1 MGRKNMNSKVMFS
14 GDHDGSGNSG
24 EIALTGKDMDRY
36 SAEDSSHF
44 SLTGDILPSLGATR
58 STRRTRLSRFIISPF
73 EPHYRSWEVFLVFLV
88 FYTAWM
94 APFEFAFV
102 EHPLRPLSIADNIV
116 NVFFLVDIVMTFFVA
131 YLDETTFLLV
141 DSKQK
146 IAMSLQSY
154 GYVSMLRLWRVRRV
168 SQLFSRL
175 EKDKN
180 YSYFWS
186 RCARLVCVTLF
197 VLHLAACF
205 FYRLAVNYVN
215 PSETWIG
222 SGRANFKGDPI
233 LVSYVKAM
241 YWSITTFSTTGY
253 GDLHAVNTSEMIFV
267 IIYMIFNLGLSSYL
281 IGNMTNLVVHGAA
294 RTRHFRDTIQAAASF
309 AQRNHLPVR
318 LEDQMIAHLS
328 LKYRT
333 DSEGLHQQEAI
344 ESLPKAIRSS
354 IANYL
359 FYPLIDR
366 VYLFRGIPHDLL
378 FQLVSEMKAEYFP
391 PREDVILQ
399 NEAPTDMYFLVS
411 GAVLPSTHTQCTSQ
425 VVDEARTGDVVGE
438 IGVLCY
444 RPQLFTVRTKR
455 LSQLLRLNRT
465 AFFNLI
471 QANVADGTII
481 MNNFLQHL
489 KERNDPLMQEVL
501 AETEH
506 MLAQGKTDMP
516 LTLCFAASRG
526 DDLLLQ
532 HILKRGSDPDES
544 DTGGRTAM
552 HIAASNG
559 NVNCVTLLLEYG
571 ADPNKKDLEG
581 NVPLWDALLSRHERV
596 IKLLAD
602 NGATLSSAD
611 VGQFTLRAV
620 EQNDLNL
627 LMEIAQFGGD
637 VTSPARG
644 TTALHSA
651 ITQSNTEIVKFL
663 LDHGADVEIPDA
675 NGWTARALADHQG
688 HDDIILLIHNRKEV
702 KKPVKIP
709 TIRAANVLPHG
720 KKGLVKYSSE
730 PLIPPYPLNTSP
742 HPAVP
747 VVPERRRVHT
757 FRNSIFALM
766 SAANSGESETLTPS
780 SAGGLPSF
788 ASPPDRVTLICPERG
803 DVTGKV
809 VLLPKSLEELVEVG
823 SKKYGIKATKI
834 LNKDGAV
841 IEDIE
846 LIRDGDNVVLAS

>member
-146 IAMSLQSY
+146 IAMRYIKTWFFLDIISTIPSEFVRAMLPNSLQSY

-253 GDLHAVNTSEMIFV
+253 GDLHA
-267 IIYMIFNLGLSSYL
+267 
-281 IGNMTNLVVHGAA
+281 
-294 RTRHFRDTIQAAASF
+294 
-309 AQRNHLPVR
+309 
-318 LEDQMIAHLS
+318 
-328 LKYRT
+328 
-333 DSEGLHQQEAI
+333 
-344 ESLPKAIRSS
+344 

-411 GAVLPSTHTQCTSQ
+411 GAV